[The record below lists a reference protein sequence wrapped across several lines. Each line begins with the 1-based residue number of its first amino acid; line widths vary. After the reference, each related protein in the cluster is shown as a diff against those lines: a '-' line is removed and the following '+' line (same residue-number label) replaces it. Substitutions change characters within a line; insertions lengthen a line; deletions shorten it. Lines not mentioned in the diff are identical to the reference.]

1 MKQNA
6 LTQFRD
12 SKNLSKTY
20 EKFLLQ
26 LQYSGKHM
34 RASAATFRIPSI
46 VGQDAATPGRSRRA
60 LCFDDDE
67 ELSRFFPSQG
77 AKFKIQHVVRGT
89 AEKTLV
95 VDFCIEMTRQ

>member
-12 SKNLSKTY
+12 NKNFSKTY

-34 RASAATFRIPSI
+34 RASAATFRRRLHTLRVIRWL
-46 VGQDAATPGRSRRA
+46 VAAAQRSA
-60 LCFDDDE
+60 A
-67 ELSRFFPSQG
+67 G
-77 AKFKIQHVVRGT
+77 
-89 AEKTLV
+89 
-95 VDFCIEMTRQ
+95 